1 MGTNGYGTKLNDD
14 GVVLMWDF
22 WTAILFLFIALPVS
36 LFIMALLGWADSK
49 QQNEKHKQDRW

>member
-1 MGTNGYGTKLNDD
+1 
-14 GVVLMWDF
+14 MWDF

-49 QQNEKHKQDRW
+49 QQNEKHKQDK